1 MNALLFAG
9 QGSQYVGM
17 AKDLA
22 DAYASARDL
31 VSLANETLGYDLSSI
46 MFDGPAERL
55 TETRFTQ
62 PALFVHE
69 AMVLAVTG
77 RASSVSCVAGHS
89 LGEYSALYAA
99 GVLSFTDALALVQ
112 LRATVMFEAGT
123 QIPGTM
129 AAVVGLDDAAVRAL
143 CDELDGIDGQRIV
156 AANFN
161 APGQVVVSGSADYVR
176 ASLGRFK
183 EAGAKI
189 VKELQ
194 VSGAFHSPLL
204 ASAEAPLKER
214 IEATTFADAACPVY
228 VNVSATPLTSGL
240 ALKEAVIKQ
249 LTSPVLW
256 TATLERMWQDGVR
269 SFTEIGPGKV
279 LQGLV
284 KRTTPE
290 AAIDGIDTAA
300 DVERYLQA
308 SAS

>member
-31 VSLANETLGYDLSSI
+31 VSLANETLGYNLSSI

-77 RASSVSCVAGHS
+77 RASNASCVAGHS

-214 IEATTFADAACPVY
+214 IEATTFADASCPVY

>member
-22 DAYASARDL
+22 DAFASARDL

-228 VNVSATPLTSGL
+228 VNVSASPLTSGL

>member
-1 MNALLFAG
+1 
-9 QGSQYVGM
+9 
-17 AKDLA
+17 
-22 DAYASARDL
+22 
-31 VSLANETLGYDLSSI
+31 
-46 MFDGPAERL
+46 MFDGPVERL

-69 AMVLAVTG
+69 AMILAVTG
-77 RASSVSCVAGHS
+77 RAAHASCVAGHS
-89 LGEYSALYAA
+89 LGEYAALYAA
-99 GVLSFTDALALVQ
+99 GVLSFTDALTLVQ
-112 LRATVMFEAGT
+112 LRATVMFEAGK

-143 CDELDGIDGQRIV
+143 CSELDGVDGQRIV

-176 ASLGRFK
+176 AKLGRFK

-204 ASAEAPLKER
+204 ASAETPLKER
-214 IEATTFADAACPVY
+214 IEATTFLDASVPVY
-228 VNVSATPLTSGL
+228 VNVSASPLTNGS
-240 ALKEAVIKQ
+240 ALKDAVIKQ
-249 LTSPVLW
+249 LTAPVLW
-256 TATLERMWQDGVR
+256 TATIERMWHDGVR

-284 KRTTPE
+284 KRAAPE

-300 DVERYLQA
+300 DVERFLQA
-308 SAS
+308 STS

>member
-22 DAYASARDL
+22 DAFASARDL

-204 ASAEAPLKER
+204 ASAEAPLKQR

-228 VNVSATPLTSGL
+228 VNVSASPLTSGL

>member
-22 DAYASARDL
+22 DAFASARDL